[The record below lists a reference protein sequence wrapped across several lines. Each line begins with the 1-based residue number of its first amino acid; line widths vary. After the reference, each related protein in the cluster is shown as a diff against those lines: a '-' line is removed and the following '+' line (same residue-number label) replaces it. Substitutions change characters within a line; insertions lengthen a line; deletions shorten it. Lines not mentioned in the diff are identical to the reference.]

1 VTTLRESTDGRD
13 GSDRC
18 AATRDETVPAFVAV
32 VGGNYGCLA
41 GVRPDGVPA
50 RGAYG
55 RVMSAL
61 RTSSSAL
68 SIATAADAMRRGVV
82 TCDPDSRL
90 AAVAATVAS
99 NAFHAAVIL
108 APDNPRALVVTDL
121 DLIRAALSGGGEQT
135 AAQMASEPMATIAPS
150 ARLEEAVALMA
161 ARDLAHLLVADPAAD
176 WPAGVLSSFDIAS
189 MLAGRDPA
197 LTRMVRPGPARPL
210 VSATALSA
218 TTVGDVMHPGVVA
231 CVPET
236 PVVEA
241 ARMMADLRMHCIAV
255 VGVAR
260 RDDGD
265 EHLLWGLVSDM
276 DVLHAAHRGELMTP
290 ASEVAATAPLALPE
304 SAGLDRA
311 AALMAEHDAT
321 HVVAVGRSGMPSG
334 VVSTLDVLRIVAAG

>member
-1 VTTLRESTDGRD
+1 MT
-13 GSDRC
+13 
-18 AATRDETVPAFVAV
+18 
-32 VGGNYGCLA
+32 
-41 GVRPDGVPA
+41 
-50 RGAYG
+50 
-55 RVMSAL
+55 AL
-61 RTSSSAL
+61 RTSTSPL
-68 SIATAADAMRRGVV
+68 SIATAADAMRRGVI

-90 AAVAATVAS
+90 AAIAATMAS

-108 APDNPRALVVTDL
+108 APGSTRALVVTDL
-121 DLIRAALSGGGEQT
+121 DLIRAALSGGPEQT
-135 AAQMASEPMATIAPS
+135 AAQIAREPMAAIAPS

-161 ARDLAHLLVADPAAD
+161 TRDLAHVLVADPDAD

-189 MLAGRDPA
+189 VLTGRDPA
-197 LTRMVRPGPARPL
+197 LTRMIRPGPARPL

-231 CVPET
+231 CAPET
-236 PVVEA
+236 PVVEV
-241 ARMMADLRMHCIAV
+241 ARMMADLRMHSIAV

-260 RDDGD
+260 RHDGD

-321 HVVAVGRSGMPSG
+321 HLVVVGRSGTPSG